1 MFPPVAGYNLCMDIA
16 ELRERLLTRF
26 YEQDFE
32 LGAAAPLNL
41 DLLFF
46 KDGEAWGLVLCPDRE
61 EGMAYLGA
69 FETAMQRVIDAR
81 QAEPKLK
88 LGLGLAFAS
97 TAQGQ
102 APSYRQALKK
112 YSNSVVFEDLGLYL
126 FLITGEKAIDMLKPQ
141 EINPFLRGLEK
152 WIAERKPKSA

>member
-1 MFPPVAGYNLCMDIA
+1 MDNS
-16 ELRERLLTRF
+16 ELRGRLLTQF

-32 LGAAAPLNL
+32 LGAAQPLNL

-46 KDGEAWGLVLCPDRE
+46 KDQEAWGLVLCPDRE

-69 FETAMQRVIDAR
+69 FEAAMQRVVDAR
-81 QAEPKLK
+81 QADSKLK

-102 APSYRQALKK
+102 APSYRRALKK
-112 YSNSVVFEDLGLYL
+112 YSNSIVFEDLGLYL
-126 FLITGEKAIDMLKPQ
+126 FLITGEKAIDVLAPK
-141 EINPFLRGLEK
+141 EVNPFLRGLEK
-152 WIAERKPKSA
+152 WIAERKARLA